1 MMIDATLALL
11 IVVLRDGLLAW
22 YLLSFLARGGNAPVI
37 PQPAPIPQPPTGGV
51 APPQPAVPGPVA
63 PVPPTIDPSAPT
75 APEPGP
81 VPSPAPAPVPSPA
94 PGIPRFT
101 GITTTSFAGVSD
113 SVSSKLSAYT
123 GKLIDSNKPGAAL
136 PYHFPGTPPIIRV
149 FFRGATVDCPV
160 VDVGPWNT
168 HDPYWDHGA
177 RPQAETGTDTTGRR
191 TNHAGLDLTPGAWSA
206 LGKTGN
212 LDDITDVTSWDFV
225 SVLDKGNPPSPIP
238 AQPSAPLSGGT
249 VLQKNIWP
257 SQSQAMPFFGNPASA
272 GWEAANL
279 VEVTCP
285 WELTVEGTKTDRIK
299 IHRKCALSLGR
310 VLDYIWEQCGKSQAQ
325 INAFGYNVFDGSYNY
340 RPIAG
345 TSTLSE
351 HAYGGALDFNAAA
364 NPQHATAS
372 QTKFKEDSLIV
383 QAFKGEGWT
392 WGGDW
397 SPAYRDAMHFQALKA

>member
-1 MMIDATLALL
+1 
-11 IVVLRDGLLAW
+11 VVV
-22 YLLSFLARGGNAPVI
+22 P
-37 PQPAPIPQPPTGGV
+37 PAPIP
-51 APPQPAVPGPVA
+51 
-63 PVPPTIDPSAPT
+63 
-75 APEPGP
+75 
-81 VPSPAPAPVPSPA
+81 SPAA
-94 PGIPRFT
+94 GLPRFT
-101 GITTTSFAGVSD
+101 NITTSSFAGVGD
-113 SVSSKLSAYT
+113 SEVSKESAYYPEHYP
-123 GKLIDSNKPGAAL
+123 NKYIESDNPGAAL
-136 PYHFPGTPPIIRV
+136 PYHFPGTPPVIRV
-149 FFRGATVDCPV
+149 FFRGKTVDCPI

-177 RPQAETGTDTTGRR
+177 RPQAESGTDTTGRR

-225 SVLDKGNPPSPIP
+225 SVLDKGNPPSPAT

-249 VLQKNIWP
+249 ILQKNVWP
-257 SQSQAMPFFGNPASA
+257 SQSQATSFFGNPASA
-272 GWEAANL
+272 GWETANL

-310 VLDYIWEQCGKSQAQ
+310 VLDYIWEQCGKSQAL

-340 RPIAG
+340 RPIAN
-345 TSTLSE
+345 TSILSE

-383 QAFKGEGWT
+383 QAFKGESWT